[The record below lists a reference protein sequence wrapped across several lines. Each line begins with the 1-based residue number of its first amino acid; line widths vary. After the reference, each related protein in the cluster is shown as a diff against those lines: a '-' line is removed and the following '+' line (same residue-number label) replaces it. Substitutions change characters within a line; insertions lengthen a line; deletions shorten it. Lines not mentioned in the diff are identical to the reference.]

1 MRDVGEKVTGLAR
14 EQVDGAGV
22 EGVGP
27 GAGHRQAAGHRGGER
42 SGREVVRGVRD
53 LPVDQPVHTQPVGG
67 GEGVVVAQRVL
78 SQHGAVGHGVAGV
91 GRRGPV
97 VTQSAAGAG
106 VVQGQEGR
114 HGPVEGAGAVHE
126 GEAGG
131 GEARPALKGQ
141 LGPRRGGAAPQLAG
155 RAADEHV
162 VARRVE
168 HPVVALARVVVV
180 ARYLHEAL
188 VEGQVVADGV
198 LPALLVLAVVG
209 EVLHDELIDAIERQA
224 LLGTL
229 PDGHHDERVVA
240 ERRLLVLAVLLV
252 ALLAP
257 LPEIGRAH
265 V

>member
-27 GAGHRQAAGHRGGER
+27 GAGHRQAAGHGGGER

-53 LPVDQPVHTQPVGG
+53 LPVDQPVHAQPVGG

-97 VTQSAAGAG
+97 VTQSAAGAR

-131 GEARPALKGQ
+131 GEPCPALKG
-141 LGPRRGGAAPQLAG
+141 
-155 RAADEHV
+155 
-162 VARRVE
+162 
-168 HPVVALARVVVV
+168 
-180 ARYLHEAL
+180 
-188 VEGQVVADGV
+188 
-198 LPALLVLAVVG
+198 
-209 EVLHDELIDAIERQA
+209 
-224 LLGTL
+224 
-229 PDGHHDERVVA
+229 
-240 ERRLLVLAVLLV
+240 
-252 ALLAP
+252 
-257 LPEIGRAH
+257 
-265 V
+265 